1 METKVD
7 PSPTWKRD
15 ITIFLSSQ
23 TLSLFGSMLVQ
34 YAIMWHITLSTKS
47 GIAMTLSIACGFL
60 PTFLLSPFG
69 GVFADRYDRKRLIM
83 LSDGMIA
90 VVSAVLAA
98 IYGLGFDSLWL
109 LLAAQA
115 ARSVGQAIQQPAVGA
130 ILPQLVPEP
139 ELMRINGLNQT
150 IMSVIMFVCPI
161 VSGALLSV
169 ASMSVIFLVDVVTA
183 VPAVAILAF
192 FLKSRPVVPAQIA
205 GTAAGKAV
213 QETAGTVVGSQAESV
228 AAVNDSPAS
237 ELAAAER
244 GYLEDMKLG
253 LRYIRDHRYLVS
265 LFLYLSILFFLVT
278 PAAFLT
284 PLQTARTFGEDVWRL
299 TAIEIVFSSGMM
311 LGGAFL
317 AAWKGFRNRVKTL
330 LLANLIWALCTL
342 ALGFVP
348 WFWLYLVFMGFFG
361 VAMPLFNAPMATM
374 IQEHVEGEYMG
385 RVFGVMTML
394 STSVM
399 PIAMLVFGPIADRLR
414 IEWLLLA
421 TGAAMVLLAIFT
433 LANKR
438 LIEAGVPKTD
448 AQQQEGDPP
457 YPVWT

>member
-1 METKVD
+1 METKAS
-7 PSPTWKRD
+7 PSPSWKRD
-15 ITIFLSSQ
+15 ITIFLASQ

-47 GIAMTLSIACGFL
+47 GIAMTLSIICGFL
-60 PTFLLSPFG
+60 PTFLISPFG

-83 LSDGMIA
+83 ISDGMIA
-90 VVSAVLAA
+90 AVSAILAA
-98 IYGLGFDSLWL
+98 IYGLGGGALWL

-130 ILPQLVPEP
+130 ILPQIVPEA
-139 ELMRINGLNQT
+139 ELMRINGLTQT
-150 IMSVIMFVCPI
+150 VMSVIMFVSPI

-183 VPAVAILAF
+183 VPAIAILAF
-192 FLKSRPVVPAQIA
+192 FLKMPAVA
-205 GTAAGKAV
+205 ARGSAETDAAAGDAGASPAAGPA
-213 QETAGTVVGSQAESV
+213 TAG
-228 AAVNDSPAS
+228 
-237 ELAAAER
+237 LAAAER

-265 LFLYLSILFFLVT
+265 LFLYLGILFFLVT

-311 LGGAFL
+311 LGGAAL
-317 AAWKGFRNRVKTL
+317 AVWKGFRNRVKTL
-330 LLANLIWALCTL
+330 LLANLVWALCTF
-342 ALGFVP
+342 ALGLVP
-348 WFWLYLVFMGFFG
+348 WFWLYLVFMGVFG
-361 VAMPLFNAPMATM
+361 VGMPLFNAPMATI
-374 IQEHVEGEYMG
+374 IQEHVESEYMG

-399 PIAMLVFGPIADRLR
+399 PIAMLIFGPIADRVR
-414 IEWLLLA
+414 IEWLLLG
-421 TGAAMVLLAIFT
+421 TGAVMVLLAFLT

-438 LIEAGVPKTD
+438 LMEAGEPK
-448 AQQQEGDPP
+448 AEQQAESGAA
-457 YPVWT
+457 